1 MAVIHSLT
9 VTVFILTVELSI
21 FNWVILSAV
30 MFIPT
35 PLPPQK
41 KVGFSY
47 AVFQRY
53 YNYFYRI
60 WSHPICSHPNAAIQ
74 FFKLSAYFKALVT
87 VKQTSYWNRS
97 IFGEAS
103 KQWKS
108 LSQTPSLPFFVKI
121 YILTKNRLPHRPHAP
136 WKTKVYCLDQIQNS
150 EE

>member
-30 MFIPT
+30 MFIP
-35 PLPPQK
+35 PPQK

-60 WSHPICSHPNAAIQ
+60 WSYPICSHPNAAIQ

-87 VKQTSYWNRS
+87 VKQTYYWNS
-97 IFGEAS
+97 CIFGEAS
-103 KQWKS
+103 ILLD
-108 LSQTPSLPFFVKI
+108 LSQTPSLPFLVKI
-121 YILTKNRLPHRPHAP
+121 YILTKNRLPHRPHTL

-150 EE
+150 KE